1 MTLLIFICN
10 QPHKL
15 EEVLEGFLE
24 IGITGATVIDSRGMG
39 HVLSTEVP
47 IFAGL
52 GAFTGTA
59 ASYNKTIM
67 SVIKEPEK
75 VRAAFAMIGEVCGDL
90 GKPGVGIAFTLPV
103 DEVEGLMPEL
113 E

>member
-1 MTLLIFICN
+1 MTLFVFVCN
-10 QPHKL
+10 QPEKL

-52 GAFTGTA
+52 GAFVGTA
-59 ASYNKTIM
+59 ASNNKTIL
-67 SVIKEPEK
+67 SVIDERAK
-75 VRAAFAMIGEVCGDL
+75 VDAAFAMIEEVCGDL
-90 GKPGVGIAFTLPV
+90 GRPGVGIAFTVPIDRV
-103 DEVEGLMPEL
+103 SGLMPEL